1 MRILIFVTR
10 LTGGG
15 AERVATL
22 WANGF
27 VSRGHEVGL
36 VVKCRKNSHTFP
48 LSSQIRVFNIW
59 SHSGYLLKKY
69 LKYETAPIPKIRQAI
84 DQFQPDVAICVLQP
98 WGEWVLKASKG
109 LRLPIINTEHST
121 WEKPDNAVYGRI
133 TPKRHYWR
141 YELNQQF
148 DCVTVLTEADKQCT
162 QGVLSN
168 VVVMPNPLAFTPAET
183 VPPKTKT
190 ILAVG
195 RLDIWHCK
203 GFDVLLDAWSRIAKN
218 RPEWKLIICGQD
230 LNSARDSL
238 KSMAREHHVDDQVE
252 VLGFQDDMLPLYQRA
267 SIFVLSSRYEGFG
280 MVLIEAMSQGCAPI
294 ACDYK
299 GRQQEIITHEN
310 EGLLCP
316 PEDPV
321 ALSQAMAR
329 MIDNEAYR
337 QTVQEHAIA
346 RSKHFSLDRIMNKW
360 ETIFKQINENRDH

>member
-27 VSRGHEVGL
+27 VSRGHEVGM
-36 VVKCRKNSHTFP
+36 VVRCQHTDRSFP
-48 LSSQIRVFNIW
+48 LSDQVTVINIW
-59 SHSGYLLKKY
+59 SNLGRLFQKY
-69 LKYETAPIPKIRQAI
+69 LRINTAPIRSIRQAI
-84 DQFQPDVAICVLQP
+84 NQFQPDVAICVLQP

-121 WEKPDNAVYGRI
+121 WEKPDNAVYGQLTSQRL
-133 TPKRHYWR
+133 YWR

-148 DCVTVLTEADKQCT
+148 DCVTVLTEADKQCAEGT
-162 QGVLSN
+162 LSN
-168 VVVMPNPLAFTPAET
+168 VVVMPNPLSFTPVT
-183 VPPKTKT
+183 SVPPKKHVM
-190 ILAVG
+190 LAAG
-195 RLDIWHCK
+195 RLDVWHCK
-203 GFDVLLDAWSRIAKN
+203 GFDLLLEAWGAIAKD
-218 RPEWKLIICGQD
+218 RPDWKLVIGG
-230 LNSARDSL
+230 LDSHGAQKYL
-238 KSMAREHHVDDQVE
+238 MSIVREKQIEDQVE
-252 VLGFQDDMLPLYQRA
+252 FPGYQEDMQPLYQSA

-299 GRQQEIITHEN
+299 GRQQEIITNEN

-329 MIDNEAYR
+329 MIDDEDYR
-337 QTVQEHAIA
+337 QTVQKHAIA
-346 RSKHFSLDRIMNKW
+346 RSKHFSLDRIMDKW